1 MAASQNMGIPTT
13 FKATKSLLDKY
24 ICPTENEKFPFTK
37 IVGNRTKNMRYRFTG
52 WSPNENDKKPV
63 Y

>member
-1 MAASQNMGIPTT
+1 MGIPTT

-24 ICPTENEKFPFTK
+24 ICPTEDEKFPFTK